1 MGARIAAIARAS
13 NTPQEQSST
22 RFLRITRSSVA
33 THVSPHQVARRRA
46 SLRQAKTNLVAL
58 AHSLGRALV
67 CTSLVLQLPKLRVAS
82 AFRSLKATFV
92 IVSVTIRNLTSSWT
106 MESHSSHTTCRH
118 TLTHSRKMAYP
129 SLLQSGK
136 RRKRRT
142 HGIPFF
148 SSRKLLTT

>member
-22 RFLRITRSSVA
+22 RFLHITRPNVA

-46 SLRQAKTNLVAL
+46 SLRQAKTNLVAS
-58 AHSLGRALV
+58 AHRLGKALV

-118 TLTHSRKMAYP
+118 TLTHSRRWRT
-129 SLLQSGK
+129 LLCCRVGSGANEG
-136 RRKRRT
+136 
-142 HGIPFF
+142 HMVFPFF
-148 SSRKLLTT
+148 PRES